1 MPAELT
7 QDDSPTVADLVDAHL
22 AVAGI
27 AVTAEERDMYV
38 DDFPMLREYTEKLYA
53 IGDGLEPVLVFDP
66 ASFYPD
72 RSR

>member
-1 MPAELT
+1 MTAELI

-27 AVTAEERDMYV
+27 TVTAEERDMFV

-53 IGDGLEPVLVFDP
+53 FGDGLEPVLVFDP
-66 ASFYPD
+66 GSFYAG
-72 RSR
+72 RLR